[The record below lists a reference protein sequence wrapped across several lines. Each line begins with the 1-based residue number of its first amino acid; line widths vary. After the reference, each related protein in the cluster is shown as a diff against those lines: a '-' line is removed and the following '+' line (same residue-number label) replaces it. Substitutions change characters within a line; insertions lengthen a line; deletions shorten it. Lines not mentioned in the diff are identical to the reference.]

1 MIVVLHNEAC
11 GNIANCI
18 QTDLLETFQDH
29 ISVALALDS
38 IPYVW
43 PSDVNWDDLL
53 IVLYDEHPFPNEAN
67 TFIEEF
73 LRSRPDTAMILPV
86 AINKDFPVPPGAA
99 KDYKALAFDGNSLGA
114 NGRLIHRAGA
124 MLGLRLQGRNTK
136 VFISYR
142 AVDGKQIASQ
152 IYDYLYTL
160 GYKPW
165 LDEAKDLDGATQI
178 LPGNLVQKEIE
189 NALSEASLVLLV
201 DTPESYKSKWIKEE
215 INTADSMLIPV
226 LPVVFRSQGDGKKG
240 PRFRALLSL
249 QRWIDMTFLD
259 VPTQKN
265 LSDAELEKITVEIE
279 TYLCDIFVR
288 KCRVPFL
295 VERSFKAAGY
305 DWEALDRALLM
316 FRSHQEFSPRLKRTI
331 HSHCS
336 IFDQIY
342 DPARARFKS
351 FLQTQPRANHSLFV
365 YDGDLWPED
374 EFRDYLDDDMIV
386 LHHQELSAL
395 LASHFTKLGGA

>member
-1 MIVVLHNEAC
+1 MIVVLHNKAC
-11 GNIANCI
+11 GDIAERI
-18 QTDLLETFQDH
+18 QTDLVETFQQH

-38 IPYVW
+38 IPYAW
-43 PSDVNWDDLL
+43 PSEVNWNDLL
-53 IVLYDEHPFPNEAN
+53 VVLYDGQTFPKDAN
-67 TFIEEF
+67 TCVEEF
-73 LRSRPDTAMILPV
+73 LRSRPDTALILPV
-86 AINKDFPVPPGAA
+86 AVDKNFPTPPGAA
-99 KDYKALAFDGNSLGA
+99 EDYKAIAFDDDSLGV
-114 NGRLIHRAGA
+114 NGRLTHRVGA

-136 VFISYR
+136 IFISYR
-142 AVDGKQIASQ
+142 ASDGKNIASQ
-152 IYDYLYTL
+152 IYNYLHGL

-165 LDEAKDLDGATQI
+165 LDEARELDGTTQI
-178 LPGNLVQKEIE
+178 LAGNLVQKEIE
-189 NALSEASLVLLV
+189 GAISEASLVLLV

-226 LPVVFRSQGDGKKG
+226 LPLVFRSQEDGKKG

-249 QRWIDMTFLD
+249 QRWVDIKTLDMSAHET
-259 VPTQKN
+259 
-265 LSDAELEKITVEIE
+265 LSAADLERISVEIE

-295 VERSFKAAGY
+295 VERSFKEAGY
-305 DWEALDRALLM
+305 DWEALDRSLLM
-316 FRSHQEFSPRLKRTI
+316 FKSHQVFGPRLKRTV

-342 DPARARFKS
+342 VPARARFKS

-365 YDGDLWPED
+365 YDGELWPED
-374 EFRDYLDDDMIV
+374 EFRDSLDDDMIV